1 MKIESNGI
9 MIKLDKE
16 ETEAIMQLIG
26 KLDIKN
32 AKKAFGLTETQFNK
46 LAGIHMGILKH
57 SGEIST

>member
-1 MKIESNGI
+1 MNIESNGV

-32 AKKAFGLTETQFNK
+32 AKKIFGLTENQFNK
-46 LAGIHMGILKH
+46 LAGIHMGILKY
-57 SGEIST
+57 SGEIRA